1 MPLSGNIACTA
12 TRPRITKEVVGIYK
26 GVMVYAAYMMGH
38 IDGIDG
44 NVTASAPKAIDTL
57 ERNPYFKPR

>member
-1 MPLSGNIACTA
+1 
-12 TRPRITKEVVGIYK
+12 
-26 GVMVYAAYMMGH
+26 MMGH